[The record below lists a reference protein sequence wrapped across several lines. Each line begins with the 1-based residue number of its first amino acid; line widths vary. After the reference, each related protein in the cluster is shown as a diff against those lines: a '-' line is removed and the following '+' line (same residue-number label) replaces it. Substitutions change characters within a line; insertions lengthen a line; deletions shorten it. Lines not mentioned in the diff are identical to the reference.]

1 MTLAG
6 QIFGREQNQGVNTR
20 SIFLIARPATIVLV
34 VLFFWS
40 SVAFGGEVQ
49 YAAGFT
55 PEKSEITL
63 GEPIY
68 LAFNLTNTSNKTIL
82 LSVDSMQWE
91 VFGSYR
97 IEVFDSSGAKVP
109 DEYGNGMFA
118 SSSVGGMT
126 EIKPGD
132 VYVDRLY
139 LPEFIKFKQPGEYTV
154 VASRW
159 VGFGELPESERLLRS
174 GSFSSRDRLNWVD
187 DYLPSTPEGNFI
199 TGNRFLS
206 TSSNSQITNRFK
218 LTVLPADK
226 ERLLKRA
233 QEMLAK
239 LDGIGSRDMVA
250 KTNGPRALNKMDWE
264 TEKSA
269 WLVGKDNLD
278 LAWAVVVLSDI
289 GDQRIIPELKQ
300 HLNDNSMKVRFA
312 CVKVLCAL
320 GEPLRAEW
328 IVPIIKSRQWSLND
342 PPDRFVADHG
352 GADASGILIECLDM
366 TDSSV
371 TNVWNYRLTNQLKQP
386 GIPVFNYRYIFDPR
400 YWGRIGVPQAIE
412 ENAKILNQLQD
423 WLKSHPVSN

>member
-1 MTLAG
+1 M
-6 QIFGREQNQGVNTR
+6 NTR
-20 SIFLIARPATIVLV
+20 SIFLISRLAIIVLV
-34 VLFFWS
+34 ALFFWS
-40 SVAFGGEVQ
+40 SVAFSGEVQ

-68 LAFNLTNTSNKTIL
+68 LAFNLTNTGSKAITM
-82 LSVDSMQWE
+82 SVAGNQWQI
-91 VFGSYR
+91 GGAYR
-97 IEVFDSSGAKVP
+97 IEVFDASGAKVP

-118 SSSVGGMT
+118 FSTVVGIT
-126 EIKPGD
+126 EIKPSS

-139 LPEFIKFKQPGEYTV
+139 LPKFIKFKQPGEYTV

-159 VGFGELPESERLLRS
+159 LGFGQLPESEKLLRS
-174 GSFSSRDRLNWVD
+174 GSLSSRDRLNWVD

-199 TGNRFLS
+199 TGNGFFS
-206 TSSNSQITNRFK
+206 TISNSQITNRFK

-289 GDQRIIPELKQ
+289 GDRRIIPELKQ

-328 IVPIIKSRQWSLND
+328 IVPIIKSRQWSLEDD
-342 PPDRFVADHG
+342 PESFVAEHG
-352 GADASGILIECLDM
+352 GADAAHILNMCMDTNPSLDG
-366 TDSSV
+366 DYPG
-371 TNVWNYRLTNQLKQP
+371 VWNVRLTNTMKE
-386 GIPVFNYRYIFDPR
+386 
-400 YWGRIGVPQAIE
+400 IGLHDASRE
-412 ENAKILNQLQD
+412 
-423 WLKSHPVSN
+423 